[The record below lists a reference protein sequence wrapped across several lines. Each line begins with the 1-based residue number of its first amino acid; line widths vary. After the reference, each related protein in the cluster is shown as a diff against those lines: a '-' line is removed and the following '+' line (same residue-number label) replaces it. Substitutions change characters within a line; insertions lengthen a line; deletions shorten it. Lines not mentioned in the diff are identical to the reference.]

1 MSIGMLLPLFRR
13 PVVAG
18 AARRGLASGPS
29 GPAGLKRGG
38 SRVQIAADTDPDLKS
53 VLEANR
59 TWVDARN
66 KEDAT
71 FFKRLGA
78 GQQPKYLYFG
88 CSDSRV
94 PANEIMGLE
103 PGEVFVHRNVGN
115 LVPGNDLNSLSVLQ
129 YAVEVLDVK
138 HIIVAGHYDCGAV
151 RAAVKTHD
159 AGLIEN
165 WLRGIR
171 DVYVGG
177 ERCWGEREG

>member
-1 MSIGMLLPLFRR
+1 M
-13 PVVAG
+13 
-18 AARRGLASGPS
+18 
-29 GPAGLKRGG
+29 K
-38 SRVQIAADTDPDLKS
+38 IAADTDPDLKS
-53 VLEANR
+53 MLEANR

-66 KEDAT
+66 KADPT

-171 DVYVGG
+171 DVYVVGERGG
-177 ERCWGEREG
+177 ERERGEREGRKEIGGCGGWGGVEVVEGGEETERWRSARR

>member
-1 MSIGMLLPLFRR
+1 M
-13 PVVAG
+13 
-18 AARRGLASGPS
+18 
-29 GPAGLKRGG
+29 
-38 SRVQIAADTDPDLKS
+38 QIAADTDPDLKS

-66 KEDAT
+66 KEDST

-177 ERCWGEREG
+177 ERCWGEREGRKEEVGGCGGGWVCGSDIL

>member
-1 MSIGMLLPLFRR
+1 MLLPGLRR
-13 PVVAG
+13 PFAG
-18 AARRGLASGPS
+18 TARRGLAS

-38 SRVQIAADTDPDLKS
+38 SRVKIAADTDPDLKS
-53 VLEANR
+53 MLEANR

-66 KEDAT
+66 KADPT

-171 DVYVGG
+171 DV
-177 ERCWGEREG
+177 